1 MSYPSSSFDHV
12 FEGFGVGLT
21 ITRVGVDLG
30 PNRPG
35 ERPSRLSEVLPVDA
49 WPAAQ
54 KALELTRIQRF
65 RAMLDAYEAAVV
77 VGFAAD
83 RPDALDPGPEHPGV
97 ARGADAL
104 SPIPGTSEFFVDELA
119 AVTNTSGRIAGR
131 LAEESYVL
139 VERLPRVWAALADGN
154 LDRRRAQV
162 FIEVLGPASDE
173 VAHLVVQLVLPEAAE
188 LSLGRLRARLNRELL
203 AVDADAA
210 ERRRAKAEREAD
222 VRLYP
227 TANGMSMLAIELPAP
242 LAAACWSTVNELAWM
257 RKNDGD
263 PRPIGQLRAGVAA
276 DLMLRPWDTSRP
288 PVTAVLNVVA
298 PLPSLTSAGVE
309 PGEVDGAT
317 ITAAHVREL
326 LIQLDAVCPGGLQA
340 PTGGTL
346 HIAVTDAD
354 GALLA
359 TTSRPELERIAARGC
374 PTHPDAAC
382 GCPVLGKP
390 PAVDR
395 YRPSPAQRRFGKVR
409 DRTCRHPYCG
419 QPVARVD
426 LDHVIAYA
434 DGGPTDCDN
443 LCCLCRHHHR
453 LKTLAPGWRFVLTD
467 RGVLRVTT
475 PSGITRTTRPPG
487 LRSGIEQRALPAP
500 PPPPVPPDDPAPF

>member
-1 MSYPSSSFDHV
+1 VSYPSSSFDHV

-21 ITRVGVDLG
+21 VTQVGVDPG
-30 PNRPG
+30 PASSG
-35 ERPSRLSEVLPVDA
+35 ERASRLSEILPVDA

-77 VGFAAD
+77 VGLAAD
-83 RPDALDPGPEHPGV
+83 RPDALDPGPEHPGA
-97 ARGADAL
+97 ARGADAR

-139 VERLPRVWAALADGN
+139 VERLPLVWAALADGN

-173 VAHLVVQLVLPEAAE
+173 VARLVVELVLPEASA
-188 LSLGRLRARLNRELL
+188 LSLGRLRARLTRELL

-210 ERRRAKAEREAD
+210 ERRREKAEREAD

-288 PVTAVLNVVA
+288 P
-298 PLPSLTSAGVE
+298 
-309 PGEVDGAT
+309 
-317 ITAAHVREL
+317 
-326 LIQLDAVCPGGLQA
+326 
-340 PTGGTL
+340 
-346 HIAVTDAD
+346 
-354 GALLA
+354 
-359 TTSRPELERIAARGC
+359 SRP
-374 PTHPDAAC
+374 
-382 GCPVLGKP
+382 
-390 PAVDR
+390 
-395 YRPSPAQRRFGKVR
+395 S
-409 DRTCRHPYCG
+409 
-419 QPVARVD
+419 
-426 LDHVIAYA
+426 
-434 DGGPTDCDN
+434 
-443 LCCLCRHHHR
+443 
-453 LKTLAPGWRFVLTD
+453 
-467 RGVLRVTT
+467 
-475 PSGITRTTRPPG
+475 
-487 LRSGIEQRALPAP
+487 
-500 PPPPVPPDDPAPF
+500 